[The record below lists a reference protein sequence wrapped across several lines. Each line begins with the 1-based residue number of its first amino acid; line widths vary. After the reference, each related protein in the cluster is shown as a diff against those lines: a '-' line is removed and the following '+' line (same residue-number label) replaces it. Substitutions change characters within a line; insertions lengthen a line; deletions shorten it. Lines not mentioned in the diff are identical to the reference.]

1 MLAKDNIDAAG
12 ERLQRAL
19 EQLQASVDSVLNKAE
34 HELSGSAKEL
44 TALHDERE
52 RVGAD
57 LVEAQQKYADL
68 QAVTKVVS
76 KRLKAVSRKV
86 QALSER

>member
-1 MLAKDNIDAAG
+1 MAKDNIDAAG

-19 EQLQASVDSVLNKAE
+19 EQLQASVDGLLNKAE
-34 HELSGSAKEL
+34 HELSGSAREL
-44 TALHDERE
+44 TALRGERE
-52 RVGAD
+52 RVGVA
-57 LVEAQQKYADL
+57 LAEAQQKYADL

-76 KRLKAVSRKV
+76 RRLKAVSRKV

>member
-1 MLAKDNIDAAG
+1 MAKDNIDAAG
-12 ERLQRAL
+12 ERLQKAL

-34 HELSGSAKEL
+34 HELSGSAREL
-44 TALHDERE
+44 TVLRREGE

-57 LVEAQQKYADL
+57 LAETQQKYADL
-68 QAVTKVVS
+68 LAVTKVVS

>member
-1 MLAKDNIDAAG
+1 MAKDNIDAAG

-44 TALHDERE
+44 TALHDE
-52 RVGAD
+52 VKSHG
-57 LVEAQQKYADL
+57 
-68 QAVTKVVS
+68 
-76 KRLKAVSRKV
+76 KAEDQELLRSALAPMAWMQESRW
-86 QALSER
+86 LPSTS